1 MGASEEEQL
10 VAGQSFA
17 ARIAGMGL
25 NGQLSLSQ
33 PAAEGF
39 AINGKQTATVGQSDQ
54 GHRTTPFVLQV
65 TRTTTGRDTF
75 PAVFL
80 GLVPGVFP
88 RKVWGRF
95 LGEFLAVFPREI
107 PGKKSS
113 GLRQGKPPQ
122 TPQSARA

>member
-1 MGASEEEQL
+1 MMVAGQQEQV

-17 ARIAGMGL
+17 ARIAGIGL
-25 NGQLSLSQ
+25 HGQLSLSQ
-33 PAAEGF
+33 PPAQGF

-65 TRTTTGRDTF
+65 PGTTTGRDTF

-80 GLVPGVFP
+80 GQVPGVFP

-95 LGEFLAVFPREI
+95 PGQLLGLVPRKVQ
-107 PGKKSS
+107 GKKSS
-113 GLRQGKPPQ
+113 GLRPGQA
-122 TPQSARA
+122 TRA